1 MNFKQQKTDLN
12 AERKKNA
19 LLEQRLREMEAALA
33 TGGISSTPNKIPSIP
48 SMDSAR
54 NVATPTK
61 TITITTPAVSQ
72 AIVLAE
78 ETITQLILSPPHSDN
93 SATAGSTTMSAVGRW
108 NKCLLV
114 APLLQVD
121 IGGVDELPLWRIFMD
136 LMIKRMETEIT
147 KKKVQRDMVGPH
159 MRQPIYDRILTKES
173 PNITLTE
180 QTTIMGIGATEINGS
195 RPAIVML
202 AVEAVGRNQK
212 LLAASGL
219 SRNSLIPGSSILY
232 GELAHPLLN

>member
-1 MNFKQQKTDLN
+1 
-12 AERKKNA
+12 
-19 LLEQRLREMEAALA
+19 
-33 TGGISSTPNKIPSIP
+33 
-48 SMDSAR
+48 
-54 NVATPTK
+54 
-61 TITITTPAVSQ
+61 
-72 AIVLAE
+72 
-78 ETITQLILSPPHSDN
+78 
-93 SATAGSTTMSAVGRW
+93 
-108 NKCLLV
+108 
-114 APLLQVD
+114 
-121 IGGVDELPLWRIFMD
+121 MD
-136 LMIKRMETEIT
+136 LMIKRIETEIT